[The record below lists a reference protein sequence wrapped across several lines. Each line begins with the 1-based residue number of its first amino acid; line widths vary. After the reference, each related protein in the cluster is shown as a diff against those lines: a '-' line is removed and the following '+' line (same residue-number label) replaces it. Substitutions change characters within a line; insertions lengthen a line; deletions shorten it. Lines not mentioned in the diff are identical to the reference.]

1 MTSASTILKKAE
13 GFVSRSVGDDTIV
26 VPVRAGVANLEAIF
40 TLNGVGSTIWS
51 AIDGRATLGDL
62 SRSVAA
68 AYDVGDDDAS
78 ADVAEFVELLVRK
91 GLVVQLAAEGHT

>member
-1 MTSASTILKKAE
+1 MTSVSTILKKAE

-40 TLNGVGSTIWS
+40 TLNGVGSAIWS
-51 AIDGRATLGDL
+51 GIDGRATVGDL

-68 AYDVGDDDAS
+68 AYDVGADDAS

-91 GLVVQLAAEGHT
+91 GLVVQVAGEGHT